1 MGETYLFKK
10 QYDQATAEAERAIAL
25 DPNSAF
31 GYTALADIL
40 DSSEKPAEVVGL
52 AEKALRLD
60 PRNLERH
67 LFNEAW
73 SYSQMG
79 RYEDAIPILKRH
91 LARYPNNWAAHGL
104 LVVDYTGLGREEE
117 ARQKRRKFCGLA
129 LTSPWI
135 AGCRSLRRKI
145 NRS

>member
-104 LVVDYTGLGREEE
+104 LVVDYTGLSREEE

-135 AGCRSLRRKI
+135 GGCRSLRRKI

>member
-1 MGETYLFKK
+1 MPLPSIRTPLL
-10 QYDQATAEAERAIAL
+10 R
-25 DPNSAF
+25 
-31 GYTALADIL
+31 YTALADIL

-135 AGCRSLRRKI
+135 GGCRSLRRKI